1 MPGDDSTSA
10 SDSTPMPPDDLVERL
25 DAYAVPLERPTPETS
40 PSGNEALAESDSLP
54 ESDSLTE
61 SDSLANLD
69 AVANVFEGKRVFGL
83 GEATHG
89 TKEFFELKRRLVELL
104 VTELDVRLFGLE
116 ANFSETLAI
125 DRYVVTGEGDPE
137 EALAGI
143 YFWTW
148 NTEEM
153 LALVEWLREYND
165 DRQLDEKV
173 RFYGFDAK
181 FTQGPAR
188 AIGDFFQR
196 VDPDY
201 LDEIG
206 DLLARVAERPPG
218 DDPDATTDWLV
229 AAETLTETLA
239 NRFETREAAYRD
251 EVTDREWRLVGRHRR
266 VIEQAADLVAARTF
280 TDSGDPNGVRDAAM
294 AENVAWLLDHE
305 DADRIAVWAHNGHVR
320 RGTFQG
326 EDWERPPKTMGQHLT
341 ETFGDDYHALG
352 FEFGRGSF
360 QARPDPETTDDS
372 GVRTFSLGPP
382 PDNSL
387 PAVLAELDHSCYHL
401 DVAAAAEDTGSGKDE
416 GPRDDGRAREGERS
430 DAGDETLR
438 DWLTS
443 ERRLHNVGSVCYED
457 ADSAYVPVELG
468 SEFDG
473 IVFVAE
479 TSRAVP
485 IRGT

>member
-1 MPGDDSTSA
+1 MPGDDSASA

-165 DRQLDEKV
+165 GRQLDEKV

-206 DLLARVAERPPG
+206 DLLTTVAKGPPDDPG
-218 DDPDATTDWLV
+218 ADPDATADWLV

-239 NRFETREAAYRD
+239 NRFEAREAAYRD

-280 TDSGDPNGVRDAAM
+280 ADSGDPNGVRDAAM

-320 RGTFQG
+320 RGTFRG

-341 ETFGDDYHALG
+341 ETFGDDYYALG

-401 DVAAAAEDTGSGKDE
+401 DVDSATD
-416 GPRDDGRAREGERS
+416 
-430 DAGDETLR
+430 DETLR

-443 ERRLHNVGSVCYED
+443 ECRLHNVGSVCYED

-468 SEFDG
+468 REFDG
-473 IVFVAE
+473 IVFVQE